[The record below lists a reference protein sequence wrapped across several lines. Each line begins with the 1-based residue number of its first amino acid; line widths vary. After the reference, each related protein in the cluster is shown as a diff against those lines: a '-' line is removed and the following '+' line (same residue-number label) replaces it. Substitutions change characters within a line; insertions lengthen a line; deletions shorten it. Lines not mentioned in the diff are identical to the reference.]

1 MAYSNLGHYGIDASD
16 MRTWAGSGSTRAFI
30 AEIMEQ
36 KDLALK
42 KLLKEGEK
50 NHSANAESHKAFE
63 KILRLIEGASKL
75 K

>member
-30 AEIMEQ
+30 AEIKEQ

-50 NHSANAESHKAFE
+50 KHSENAESHKAFE